1 MTEMICD
8 QLAAGIV
15 YQGKNWTKEYQL
27 SYWNKYKDLF
37 QLNNNLKEFITRIL
51 TDVAQNGINKTI
63 KKKNLK
69 KCYDECVNEI
79 EYMKNNDIK

>member
-1 MTEMICD
+1 
-8 QLAAGIV
+8 
-15 YQGKNWTKEYQL
+15 
-27 SYWNKYKDLF
+27 
-37 QLNNNLKEFITRIL
+37 
-51 TDVAQNGINKTI
+51 VAQNGINKTI